1 MKKLTNVSVFV
12 VWRGCIND
20 KSIGKIFFDV
30 KRAEEYANALE
41 RNREAIGEDVYIEEF
56 KVE

>member
-1 MKKLTNVSVFV
+1 MNNKVSVFI
-12 VWRGCIND
+12 VWRGCVYD
-20 KSIGKIFFDV
+20 KSIGKIFFNIKD
-30 KRAEEYANALE
+30 AEEYANALE